1 MEIGKIQGVPIK
13 IIIFNFHYFLYLLFY
28 SIMEI
33 DASIG
38 RVMQLLKIHQK
49 DENTLVYFT
58 SDHGSLV
65 DVGLNGGSN
74 GNFKGKICIIDTY
87 GNGRVSIAKMN
98 IFGNCTL
105 MMEIF
110 MEIFLAKT
118 FS

>member
-1 MEIGKIQGVPIK
+1 MDPMEIGKYRGFHLK
-13 IIIFNFHYFLYLLFY
+13 LSFFNFHYFLYLPFY

-74 GNFKGKICIIDTY
+74 GNFKGKICIMAIAD
-87 GNGRVSIAKMN
+87 RVSR
-98 IFGNCTL
+98 T
-105 MMEIF
+105 
-110 MEIFLAKT
+110 
-118 FS
+118 

>member
-1 MEIGKIQGVPIK
+1 MDPMEIGKIQWVSFE
-13 IIIFNFHYFLYLLFY
+13 IIIFNSHYVLYLLFY

-74 GNFKGKICIIDTY
+74 GNFKGKICIMA
-87 GNGRVSIAKMN
+87 IAGYREHEY
-98 IFGNCTL
+98 IW
-105 MMEIF
+105 
-110 MEIFLAKT
+110 
-118 FS
+118 